1 VTPVVEIS
9 ADAETT
15 GSRVAERIAALIE
28 AKPDAVIGVATGSS
42 PEPVYRA
49 LARHI
54 DNGLDASAV
63 SWFALD
69 EYVGLHL
76 GHPQSYRA
84 VLERVLIGPLG
95 LDAASLH
102 VPDGAAADPDEAA
115 QAYELALAG
124 TTVDLQILGIGEN
137 GHIGFNEPGTP
148 FTTTT
153 HRAGLTRSTR
163 MANARF
169 FDSVDLVP
177 AECLTQ
183 GLATIMRAD
192 RIELVAF
199 GERKA
204 AAVAAALCSPV
215 TEQCPASILQTH
227 PDVRFSVDADAAGG
241 LREMHC
247 VPS

>member
-1 VTPVVEIS
+1 MTPVLEIG

-15 GSRVAERIAALIE
+15 GSRVAERIAALID

-54 DNGLDASAV
+54 DNGLDATAV

-69 EYVGLHL
+69 EYVGLPL

-148 FTTTT
+148 FTATT

-163 MANARF
+163 LANARF

-204 AAVAAALCSPV
+204 AAVAAALCSAV

-227 PDVRFSVDADAAGG
+227 PDARFSVDADAAGG

-247 VPS
+247 VPG